1 MPAPLISAHTFFGL
15 EGLPQQLMSRQAV
28 GQSSEQRRRPTG
40 GSRRATAFTSS
51 VVEGPEE
58 GPRGRSLSALGQPR
72 PQRSERGSP
81 LATAGTNP
89 RLQMSSEQADVVSA
103 GPAVTPAG
111 PVDLRKEHEKMKEKY
126 LREMSWDE
134 EQRTVYHDLL
144 TPHRSY
150 AFRAQNPVRSPIRR
164 WTAGSAVEASALGAG
179 EQIEPPGAQTP
190 QGLDRSLSRALSS
203 LQEQGAT
210 GMEKDEVPWKAD
222 GPGLPK
228 VITRRSV
235 QFPSKQRRPAPASRR
250 DDPLQRVASRIASKG
265 TEAPSRLYKFKA
277 KTMLVLS
284 QEFHDQNASL
294 QNELAGPFQNP
305 DKIRGVQYCGPTS
318 NIVRINPVWQGLDR
332 PSVRSLSTFEE
343 YLERTVN
350 SIRGASHISFQ
361 PSRTQAQPTNFEP
374 RRKFSNSTLRNHSIR
389 SRSQSSG
396 EVPQLDFQGA
406 SNQLALRAERSSTS
420 LGFSP
425 AREVAEMH
433 RTRPPWMVDPPLFV
447 RVFAA
452 VKQDDPDSSPRGHG
466 HDFHG
471 SRLGQKD
478 ISAWQGA
485 PSLPLLHS
493 DDEDM
498 PTPSGASSAS
508 CSPEG
513 APNQCSPTSDRT
525 GGTRSAS
532 STPLHGAQT
541 GGWFLTVTN

>member
-1 MPAPLISAHTFFGL
+1 
-15 EGLPQQLMSRQAV
+15 
-28 GQSSEQRRRPTG
+28 
-40 GSRRATAFTSS
+40 
-51 VVEGPEE
+51 
-58 GPRGRSLSALGQPR
+58 
-72 PQRSERGSP
+72 
-81 LATAGTNP
+81 
-89 RLQMSSEQADVVSA
+89 
-103 GPAVTPAG
+103 
-111 PVDLRKEHEKMKEKY
+111 
-126 LREMSWDE
+126 
-134 EQRTVYHDLL
+134 
-144 TPHRSY
+144 
-150 AFRAQNPVRSPIRR
+150 
-164 WTAGSAVEASALGAG
+164 
-179 EQIEPPGAQTP
+179 
-190 QGLDRSLSRALSS
+190 
-203 LQEQGAT
+203 
-210 GMEKDEVPWKAD
+210 MEKDEVPWKAD
-222 GPGLPK
+222 RPGLPK

-235 QFPSKQRRPAPASRR
+235 QFPSKQRRPAPASRS
-250 DDPLQRVASRIASKG
+250 ASRIASKG

-284 QEFHDQNASL
+284 QEFQDQNASL

-374 RRKFSNSTLRNHSIR
+374 RRKCSNSTLRNHSIR

-396 EVPQLDFQGA
+396 EVQQLDFQAA